1 MFSAE
6 REKINF
12 VQEVNPVGQN
22 VEDWMTEGNRLLIE

>member
-22 VEDWMTEGNRLLIE
+22 VEDWMTEVES